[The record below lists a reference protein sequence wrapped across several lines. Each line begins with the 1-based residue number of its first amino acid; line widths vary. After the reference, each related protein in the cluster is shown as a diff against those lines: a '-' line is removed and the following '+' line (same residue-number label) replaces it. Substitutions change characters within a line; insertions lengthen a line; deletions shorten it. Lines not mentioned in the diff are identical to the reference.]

1 MILQFR
7 KFSRSIFAAIILGLV
22 GLAMVLFL
30 PSGQFSTIV
39 ATDLVTVGQYK
50 VTPRQLSRDL
60 QRELRTRREQQGQNI
75 TQQEAI
81 DGGLHNQLLENLV
94 TRLSLY
100 AFADKVGVSASD
112 RQVGDAIRAFPQV
125 LNPVTGQFDET
136 AYAAFLRQIEYTQP
150 EFEAAM
156 RGDMTT
162 QMLMESLIAGIRSP
176 SSYGALML
184 AYQTETRV
192 VSIAELPAA
201 AVGAVPAPTEEQ
213 VQAFYAE
220 NASNLRLPEFRQ
232 LTFAIARVE
241 DFVPRVTI
249 DPAVL
254 EREVESRRATVA
266 QPERRTYVR
275 LTAQNEAQAN
285 QIAQRLTRG
294 ESAAAIAADLG
305 VQTTRG
311 ENQTRAEVL
320 DEAVAEAVFATAAG
334 APARVVRGR
343 LSPFVVM
350 RVESITAAPPVDVS
364 TLREQIS
371 TALAMEQA
379 AELLNTAIGAFE
391 DARSGGASLAEAAR
405 AQGLSVLAVPPVTA
419 QGLDQEGR
427 PIEALAT
434 LEEPMRAAFE
444 TNEGEVTDFLPF
456 DGGDV
461 MVSVDR
467 VIPESTRPL
476 EDVRE
481 DLVEAWTNR
490 ERGRLLQERGAAF
503 AAAIREGQSFEQA
516 ARANRMTIRVRSQS
530 LNRQQAAQ
538 IPSRALATQIFQ
550 ASVGGTASDL
560 RFDGG
565 ALLVAVVERI
575 DRVNPA
581 DAPQLVEQARAA
593 DGRVLTNTFGEIIAG
608 EVVDRMRPQRNQR
621 LIDRS
626 FPPSSGNDASE

>member
-7 KFSRSIFAAIILGLV
+7 KFSKSIFAAIILGLV

-39 ATDLVTVGQYK
+39 ATDLVNVGKYS
-50 VTPRQLSRDL
+50 VTAAQLTRDL
-60 QRELRTRREQQGQNI
+60 QRDLRTRRETQGQNI

-81 DGGLHNQLLENLV
+81 DGGLHNQLLENLT

-100 AFADKVGVSASD
+100 AYADKVGVSASD
-112 RQVGDAIRAFPQV
+112 RQVGEAIRQFQQV
-125 LNPVTGQFDET
+125 LNPVTGQFDEN
-136 AYAAFLRQIEYTQP
+136 AYAAFLRQIQYTQP
-150 EFEAAM
+150 EFEGAM

-192 VSIAELPAA
+192 VSIAELPAS
-201 AVGAVPAPTEEQ
+201 AVGDVPAPTDEQ
-213 VQAFYAE
+213 IQAFYNE
-220 NASNLRLPEFRQ
+220 NAANLRIPEFRQ

-241 DFVPRVTI
+241 DFLPRVNI

-254 EREVESRRATVA
+254 EREVEARRDAVA

-294 ESAAAIAADLG
+294 ESAAAIARELS

-311 ENQTRAEVL
+311 ENQTREEVL
-320 DEAVAEAVFATAAG
+320 DEAVAEAVFSTAANT
-334 APARVVRGR
+334 PARVVRGR
-343 LSPFVVM
+343 LSPFVVI
-350 RVESITAAPPVDVS
+350 RVEAVTAAPPVDVAG
-364 TLREQIS
+364 LREQLR
-371 TALAMEQA
+371 TALAMEEA

-391 DARSGGASLAEAAR
+391 DARSGGASVAEAAR
-405 AQGLSVLAVPPVTA
+405 QHGLAVLSTPPVTA
-419 QGLDQEGR
+419 QGLDQQGQ
-427 PIEALAT
+427 PIEALAALT
-434 LEEPMRAAFE
+434 EPMRVAFE
-444 TNEGEVTDFLPF
+444 TNEGEASDFIPF
-456 DGGDV
+456 EGGDLI
-461 MVSVDR
+461 VSVDR
-467 VIPESTRPL
+467 IIPESVRPL
-476 EDVRE
+476 EEVRE
-481 DLVEAWTNR
+481 ALVVGWTNR

-503 AAAIREGQSFEQA
+503 SAAIAEGARFEDA
-516 ARANRMTIRVRSQS
+516 ARANRMTVRVRSQS

-550 ASVGGTASDL
+550 ANVGGTASDL
-560 RFDGG
+560 RFDGA
-565 ALLVAVVERI
+565 ALLVAVVESI
-575 DRVNPA
+575 ERVNPA

-593 DGRVLTNTFGEIIAG
+593 DAGVLTNTFGEIIAG
-608 EVVDRMRPQRNQR
+608 EVVDQMRPRRNQR

-626 FPPSSGNDASE
+626 FPPTAAGASEE